1 MNLPIPN
8 LLLQVEPVAAAAP
21 PSGLLGNLSALE
33 ITLLVAG
40 VIVILSAAMTL
51 TNLLITTLKYQQAKL
66 LASAASAGAAPEL
79 VEKLAKP
86 TSLWKTIYDKLNGF
100 VPTREQEEDLMLD
113 HDYDGVR
120 ELDNDL
126 PPWWKGVFYIS
137 MAFAPFYLYFNHF
150 ADSAQSS
157 HEAYAVEMQ
166 EAEADVKAFLATQ
179 EDAVDETNVIALTDA
194 DALSK
199 GKLIYENRC
208 TPCHGKLGEGSIGPN
223 LTDEFWLHGGSI
235 ADVFKTV
242 KYGVPDKGM
251 IAWKNELRPRDIQ
264 EVSSYIMTLVG
275 TNPANAKEPQG
286 EKYIVEES
294 TSTEPTVQDKQ
305 TK

>member
-1 MNLPIPN
+1 
-8 LLLQVEPVAAAAP
+8 VAAAAP
-21 PSGLLGNLSALE
+21 PAGLLGNLSALE
-33 ITLLVAG
+33 ITLLVTG
-40 VIVILSAAMTL
+40 MVVILSAALTL
-51 TNLLITTLKYQQAKL
+51 VNLLINTLKYQQAKL
-66 LASAASAGAAPEL
+66 LATAATAGAAPEI
-79 VEKLAKP
+79 VEQLAQP
-86 TSLWKTIYDKLNGF
+86 TSVWRTIYDKLAGF
-100 VPTREQEEDLMLD
+100 VPNAEQEEDLMLD

-137 MAFAPFYLYFNHF
+137 MAFAPVYLFFNHF
-150 ADSAQSS
+150 SDNAMSS
-157 HEAYAVEMQ
+157 QEAYAVEMQ
-166 EAEADVKAFLATQ
+166 EAEVSVKAFLATQ
-179 EDAVDETNVIALTDA
+179 EDAVDETNVELLADA
-194 DALSK
+194 NALSK

-208 TPCHGKLGEGSIGPN
+208 TPCHGQLGEGSIGPN

-264 EVSSYIMTLVG
+264 EVSSYIFTLIG
-275 TNPANAKEPQG
+275 TNPPNAKEPQG
-286 EKYIVEES
+286 EKYIVDDVPATTSATEE
-294 TSTEPTVQDKQ
+294 EQ